1 MIATGPSLVDHWLA
15 ALPGSAGS
23 RAVGESY
30 LLAFPQERDVETL
43 RRLLS
48 ADLPARGA
56 ADCADP
62 TRELRSR
69 IRAEF
74 AAGEVVQVS
83 GWILSRSE
91 ARLAALRSLAG

>member
-1 MIATGPSLVDHWLA
+1 MTSTAPSLVDHWLA
-15 ALPGSAGS
+15 ALPSSAGS

-30 LLAFPQERDVETL
+30 LLAFPKEHDADIL

-48 ADLPARGA
+48 VDLPPIGA
-56 ADCADP
+56 AESIDP
-62 TRELRSR
+62 SGLLRSR
-69 IRAEF
+69 IHAEF
-74 AAGEVVQVS
+74 AAGEVVQVG

>member
-1 MIATGPSLVDHWLA
+1 MTATGPSLVDHWLA

-30 LLAFPQERDVETL
+30 LLAFPQERDVEIL

-48 ADLPARGA
+48 ADVAV

-62 TRELRSR
+62 TGELTSR

-74 AAGEVVQVS
+74 AAGEVVQVG